1 MRGNMVGRA
10 LITGGQR
17 GLGLGIA
24 EALAA
29 DGWRLDLIAERP
41 NDDADVAAAL
51 ERFEDARYHRHDLRE
66 VAAVEALLDATGTPD
81 ALVLNAGIA
90 APRRGDMLEM
100 RVEDFDLVM
109 DVNAR
114 GSFFLAQGVARR
126 WLAAPPGTV
135 ARSMIFMTSIS
146 ATHASIERA
155 EYCLS
160 KSAAAMA
167 AQLFAA
173 RLAPHGIA
181 VFDLR
186 PGIMATSMTESVRE
200 QYDEMIPRVVPAG
213 RWGTPMDVGRA
224 ARLLVSGELGFA
236 TGAVLPLDGGLS
248 IARL

>member
-1 MRGNMVGRA
+1 MVGRA

-17 GLGLGIA
+17 GLGLGIS

-29 DGWRLDLIAERP
+29 DGWRLDLVAERSD
-41 NDDADVAAAL
+41 DDADVAAAL
-51 ERFEDARYHRHDLRE
+51 ARFEKVRYHRHDLRE

-81 ALVLNAGIA
+81 ALVLNAGIP

-100 RVEDFDLVM
+100 QVEAFDLVM

-126 WLAAPPGTV
+126 WLAAPSDAVP
-135 ARSMIFMTSIS
+135 RSMIFVTSIS
-146 ATHASIERA
+146 ASHASIERA
-155 EYCLS
+155 DYCMS
-160 KSAAAMA
+160 KAAAAMA
-167 AQLFAA
+167 AQLFAM
-173 RLAPHGIA
+173 RLAPLGIA

-186 PGIMATSMTESVRE
+186 PGIMATPMTEGVRDR
-200 QYDEMIPRVVPAG
+200 YDAMIPQVVPAG
-213 RWGTPMDVGRA
+213 RWGTPADVGRA
-224 ARLLVSGELGFA
+224 VRLLTSGELGFA